1 MNFCYLALRFYINN
15 KLGEALQCPVAA
27 AAFSISASAAAGAM
41 ILLQVS
47 AAEREG

>member
-1 MNFCYLALRFYINN
+1 M
-15 KLGEALQCPVAA
+15 QCPVA

-47 AAEREG
+47 VVARDRKGRDEIEPSL